1 MKKIIIALCLGL
13 VATIG
18 LTIYSEA
25 LQADVAQNVLRLH
38 VLANSDSE
46 EDQALKLSVRDR
58 LLRESRALF
67 IHCETPAESRAVF
80 LKEKARLEAAAKD
93 EIEKNGYAYPV
104 TLSLEKTYFPTRY
117 YESIA
122 LPAGEYDAV
131 RVEIGNALGQNWWCV
146 MFPPLC
152 FVDESVDTESSV
164 QLADAVGEDAA
175 VLTPDAGADVRVR
188 FKVVDFFQSATHV
201 LKEAFR
207 RS

>member
-25 LQADVAQNVLRLH
+25 LQEDVAQNVLRLH

-46 EDQALKLSVRDR
+46 EDQALKLTVCDR
-58 LLRESRALF
+58 LLKESRALF
-67 IHCETPAESRAVF
+67 IDCTTPEESRTVF
-80 LKEKARLEAAAKD
+80 LKEKERLEEAAKD
-93 EIEKNGYAYPV
+93 EIEKNGYTYPV

-117 YESIA
+117 YENIG

-131 RVEIGNALGQNWWCV
+131 RVEIGEASGQNWWCV

-188 FKVVDFFQSATHV
+188 FKVVDFFQSAAHI

>member
-13 VATIG
+13 LVTTG

-25 LQADVAQNVLRLH
+25 LQEDVAQNVLRLH
-38 VLANSDSE
+38 VLANSDSR

-58 LLRESRALF
+58 LLEESRALF
-67 IHCETPAESRAVF
+67 IDCTTPKESRTVF
-80 LKEKARLEAAAKD
+80 LKEKERLEKAAKD
-93 EIEKNGYAYPV
+93 EIQKNGYTYPV

-117 YESIA
+117 YENIA

-131 RVEIGNALGQNWWCV
+131 RVEIGKAAGQNWWCV

-152 FVDESVDTESSV
+152 FVDESVDAESSV

-175 VLTPDAGADVRVR
+175 VLTPDAGTDVQVR

-207 RS
+207 RG